1 MADNNAVP
9 TYTTDNKAGG
19 NQIALAEAFLPVLD
33 EVYRRSSRSVF
44 LDTAPSRVRFDGANA
59 VSIFK
64 TEMSGLGNYD
74 RNKGFL
80 TGDVTGTW
88 EKKTLSQDRGRGFL
102 VDAMDNEETVGMAF
116 GNLAGEFLRTQVV
129 PEIDAYT
136 FAKLAS
142 TSGILSGTAADL
154 TASSDVPALIS
165 EAEYQM
171 AEAEA
176 GGEGTILFLSEDCY
190 RRLKDG
196 IVRTVENDERGV
208 DHAVEYY
215 DGMRVVRVPSARFHT
230 AITLRDGITDGEG
243 GFVPASGSY
252 KINFLMVDPTSVIKV
267 TRHAMPRIFAPG
279 VTQSADAWLFQ
290 YRIYHD
296 VFTLDNRVE
305 GIYLH
310 RGATALA

>member
-1 MADNNAVP
+1 MP
-9 TYTTDNKAGG
+9 ESYTPRYTAEGSGG
-19 NQIALAEAFLPVLD
+19 TNQFALAEAFLPVLD
-33 EVYRRSSRSVF
+33 EVYRKSSRSVF
-44 LDTAPSRVRFDGANA
+44 LDTAPSRVRFEGANA

-64 TEMSGLGNYD
+64 TELQGLGNYD

-116 GNLAGEFLRTQVV
+116 GSLAGEFLRTQVV

-142 TSGILSGTAADL
+142 TSGILTATPADL
-154 TASSDVPALIS
+154 TSSSDVAALIS
-165 EAEYQM
+165 EGEYQM

-208 DHAVEYY
+208 DHAVEFY
-215 DGMRVVRVPSARFHT
+215 DGMRVVRVPSQRFHT
-230 AITLRDGITDGEG
+230 AVTIRDGVTDAEG
-243 GFVPASGSY
+243 GFAPASGSY
-252 KINFLMVDPTSVIKV
+252 RINFLMVDPTAVIKV
-267 TRHAMPRIFAPG
+267 TKHALPRIFAPG

-296 VFTLDNRVE
+296 VFTLDNRVK

-310 RGATALA
+310 RGSTAES